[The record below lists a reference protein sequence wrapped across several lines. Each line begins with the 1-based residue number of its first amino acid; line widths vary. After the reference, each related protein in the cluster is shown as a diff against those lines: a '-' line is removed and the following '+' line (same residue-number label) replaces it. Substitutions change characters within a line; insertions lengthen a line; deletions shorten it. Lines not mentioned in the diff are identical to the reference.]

1 LQKPDTPKSKESPTA
16 PAFDAFD
23 DDTEDSRPDPVAH
36 GHVPVSTSYAPSTA
50 NRLRVFAGVFAILL
64 AVAFFVVHNIKGRDE
79 AQLSAATA
87 ALAEQAPPV
96 EVIKVEIAP
105 PTTTLMLPGEV
116 RGWYTSTIYAR
127 VSGYVAKW
135 IVDIGDRVKKDQ
147 VLATLDT
154 PELDS
159 QLEAAQHQLKVADAE
174 VKVREADAEFAKT
187 TFARWQGSPKGV
199 VSDQEREDK
208 KAQYAVSIAQLNAA
222 RARVSQGQANV
233 DRLSFMAGFKQVTAP
248 YDGVITERRVDIG
261 DLVSASSTLLYGMA
275 QYEEVRVFVNVPQ
288 AASGDVGV
296 GTVVH
301 ISAAEYQKRVF
312 EGKVTRTSEAIDP
325 RARTLR
331 VEIDLKNEDLALLPG
346 MYIQA
351 EFHLKSTSFV
361 QVPAS
366 ALLFRPSGPQVALI
380 TDKGTVKFQDITIG
394 RDNGNFVEI
403 SSGLSEGDRV
413 ALNISSQIADGERV
427 TVSENNKTA
436 AK

>member
-1 LQKPDTPKSKESPTA
+1 LQKPETPRAKESP
-16 PAFDAFD
+16 PESAFDEFEEGVEESVPEPA
-23 DDTEDSRPDPVAH
+23 AH

-50 NRLRVFAGVFAILL
+50 SRLRIFAVAFAIIL
-64 AVAFFVVHNIKGRDE
+64 AVAFFIVHGIKGRDE
-79 AQLSAATA
+79 AQLDTATA
-87 ALAEQAPPV
+87 ALTEQAPPV
-96 EVIKVEIAP
+96 EVIKVELAP
-105 PTTTLMLPGEV
+105 PTQTLTLPGEV

-159 QLEAAQHQLKVADAE
+159 QLEAARHQLTVADAE
-174 VKVREADAEFAKT
+174 VKVREADASFAKS
-187 TFARWQGSPKGV
+187 TFDRWQGSPKGV

-208 KAQYAVSIAQLNAA
+208 KAQYAVGVAQLNAA
-222 RARVSQGQANV
+222 RARVSQDQANV
-233 DRLSFMAGFKQVTAP
+233 DRLTFMAGFKQVTAP
-248 YDGVITERRVDIG
+248 YDGVITDRRVDIG
-261 DLVSASSTLLYGMA
+261 DLVSAGSSLLYGMA

-296 GTVVH
+296 GTVVN
-301 ISAAEYQKRVF
+301 ITASEYPKRIF

-331 VEIDLKNEDLALLPG
+331 VEVDLQNKDLALLPG

-351 EFHLKSTSFV
+351 EFHLKPTSFV

-366 ALLFRPSGPQVALI
+366 ALLFRPSGAQVALI

-403 SSGLSEGDRV
+403 ASGLSEGDRI

-427 TVSENNKTA
+427 TVNENNKTA